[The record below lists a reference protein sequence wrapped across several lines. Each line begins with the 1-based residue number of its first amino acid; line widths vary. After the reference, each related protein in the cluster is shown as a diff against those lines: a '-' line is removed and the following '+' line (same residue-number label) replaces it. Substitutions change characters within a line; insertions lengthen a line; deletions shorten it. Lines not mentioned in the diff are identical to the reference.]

1 MGREGWSQRRG
12 EGFVFHSRVGDGR
25 ASRVGA
31 RSHSPYDHVIVHLLH
46 HLDEL
51 LIRDEELGVEPA
63 MVRARHRASPNPRA
77 RCLEGCRCH
86 AEVLREKGR
95 WVVRLDASRG
105 RVSPSARGE
114 FAALRRRRDVGGA
127 RSLTL
132 ASPSGPLARFTPPV
146 RCVSTRQKIP
156 NSPSQLEQN
165 PPHDEPMLRLGRI
178 CRLWSFS

>member
-25 ASRVGA
+25 ASCVGA

-77 RCLEGCRCH
+77 RCLEGCRC
-86 AEVLREKGR
+86 LPPKFGKKGR
-95 WVVRLDASRG
+95 WVVRLDASTREGLSFGAGRVRRSSTTQRRG
-105 RVSPSARGE
+105 RCALAYFGVSLGSPRAVH
-114 FAALRRRRDVGGA
+114 AA
-127 RSLTL
+127 RSLCLDPAKDTKL
-132 ASPSGPLARFTPPV
+132 SQSARTE
-146 RCVSTRQKIP
+146 ST
-156 NSPSQLEQN
+156 S
-165 PPHDEPMLRLGRI
+165 
-178 CRLWSFS
+178 

>member
-12 EGFVFHSRVGDGR
+12 EGFVFGMRVGDGR
-25 ASRVGA
+25 GRRVGA

-77 RCLEGCRCH
+77 RCLGGCRCH

-95 WVVRLDASRG
+95 WVVRLNASTREGLSFGAG
-105 RVSPSARGE
+105 RVRRSSTTRRYGRCALAYFGVSLGSPRAVH
-114 FAALRRRRDVGGA
+114 AA
-127 RSLTL
+127 RSLCLDPEKDTKL
-132 ASPSGPLARFTPPV
+132 SQSARTE
-146 RCVSTRQKIP
+146 STSR
-156 NSPSQLEQN
+156 
-165 PPHDEPMLRLGRI
+165 
-178 CRLWSFS
+178 

>member
-1 MGREGWSQRRG
+1 MGVRLAS
-12 EGFVFHSRVGDGR
+12 GR
-25 ASRVGA
+25 AW

-77 RCLEGCRCH
+77 RCLGGCRG
-86 AEVLREKGR
+86 LPPKFGKKGR
-95 WVVRLDASRG
+95 WVVSLGAGGSLLSRG
-105 RVSPSARGE
+105 ASSQLFDDAKTWEVRARLLWRLPRIPSRGSRRPFAVSRP
-114 FAALRRRRDVGGA
+114 
-127 RSLTL
+127 
-132 ASPSGPLARFTPPV
+132 
-146 RCVSTRQKIP
+146 RQKIP

-178 CRLWSFS
+178 CSLWSFS

>member
-12 EGFVFHSRVGDGR
+12 EGFVFGMRVGDGR

-77 RCLEGCRCH
+77 RCLGGCRCH

-114 FAALRRRRDVGGA
+114 FAALRRREDVGGA

-146 RCVSTRQKIP
+146 RCVSTRKGT
-156 NSPSQLEQN
+156 NSPASQLEQN

-178 CRLWSFS
+178 CSLWSFS

>member
-12 EGFVFHSRVGDGR
+12 EGFVFGMRVGDGR

-77 RCLEGCRCH
+77 RCLGGCRCH

-95 WVVRLDASRG
+95 VVRLYASRG

-114 FAALRRRRDVGGA
+114 FAALRRREDVGGA

-146 RCVSTRQKIP
+146 RCVSTRKKIP

-165 PPHDEPMLRLGRI
+165 PPHDEPMLRLGCI

>member
-12 EGFVFHSRVGDGR
+12 EGFVFGMRVEDGR

-77 RCLEGCRCH
+77 RCLGGCRCR
-86 AEVLREKGR
+86 AEVLRKKGR

-114 FAALRRRRDVGGA
+114 FAALRRREDVGGA

-146 RCVSTRQKIP
+146 RCVSTRKGT
-156 NSPSQLEQN
+156 NSPASQLEQN

-178 CRLWSFS
+178 CSLWSFS

>member
-77 RCLEGCRCH
+77 RCLGGAVAPE
-86 AEVLREKGR
+86 LREKRKMGR
-95 WVVRLDASRG
+95 QTPTPHAGGSLLRRGASSPLFDDADTCEVRARLLWRLPRVPSRG
-105 RVSPSARGE
+105 SRRPFAVSRPGKRYQ
-114 FAALRRRRDVGGA
+114 
-127 RSLTL
+127 TL
-132 ASPSGPLARFTPPV
+132 PV
-146 RCVSTRQKIP
+146 SSNRIHLMM
-156 NSPSQLEQN
+156 SQ
-165 PPHDEPMLRLGRI
+165 
-178 CRLWSFS
+178 C

>member
-12 EGFVFHSRVGDGR
+12 EGFVFGMRVGDGR
-25 ASRVGA
+25 GRRVGA

-77 RCLEGCRCH
+77 RCLGGCRCH
-86 AEVLREKGR
+86 AEVLRKKGR

-114 FAALRRRRDVGGA
+114 FAALRRREDVGGA

-146 RCVSTRQKIP
+146 RCVSLDPEKGTTL
-156 NSPSQLEQN
+156 PSQQVTESN
-165 PPHDEPMLRLGRI
+165 ARLGRI

>member
-25 ASRVGA
+25 ASCVGA

-63 MVRARHRASPNPRA
+63 MVGARHRASPNPRA

-86 AEVLREKGR
+86 PEVREKRKMGR
-95 WVVRLDASRG
+95 QTRRLTREGLSFGAGRVRRSSTTQRRG
-105 RVSPSARGE
+105 RCALAYFGVSLGSPRAVH
-114 FAALRRRRDVGGA
+114 AA
-127 RSLTL
+127 RSLCLDPAKDTKL
-132 ASPSGPLARFTPPV
+132 SQSARTE
-146 RCVSTRQKIP
+146 ST
-156 NSPSQLEQN
+156 S
-165 PPHDEPMLRLGRI
+165 
-178 CRLWSFS
+178 

>member
-1 MGREGWSQRRG
+1 
-12 EGFVFHSRVGDGR
+12 
-25 ASRVGA
+25 
-31 RSHSPYDHVIVHLLH
+31 VIVHLLH

-77 RCLEGCRCH
+77 RCLGGCRCH
-86 AEVLREKGR
+86 AEVLRKKGR

-114 FAALRRRRDVGGA
+114 FAALRRREDVGGA

-146 RCVSTRQKIP
+146 RCVSTRKGT
-156 NSPSQLEQN
+156 NSPASQLEQN

-178 CRLWSFS
+178 CSLWSFS